1 VGGTEQKVKDAWLL
15 KRERRVRGRVG
26 TMVASLFFCGRSLFF
41 FVFCQRCRVVW
52 SDVRPRARSVLG
64 AMNRSYTVSLVAA
77 DAPVR
82 SFRVIR
88 EKNFKREKQN
98 GRNETRARSSRRG
111 GGPVGALRART
122 RNFGEV
128 VSVFNRLRRR
138 RAGGDSSRLPPRKEN
153 APLVRAFLIASSSSP
168 RPARARSSSESAARV
183 ASGDALARGVVEI

>member
-1 VGGTEQKVKDAWLL
+1 
-15 KRERRVRGRVG
+15 
-26 TMVASLFFCGRSLFF
+26 
-41 FVFCQRCRVVW
+41 
-52 SDVRPRARSVLG
+52 
-64 AMNRSYTVSLVAA
+64 MNRSYTVSLVAA

-98 GRNETRARSSRRG
+98 GRNETRVRSSRRG

-138 RAGGDSSRLPPRKEN
+138 RAGGDSSRLPPRKKN
-153 APLVRAFLIASSSSP
+153 ALLVRAFLIASSSP